1 MSTSKFEKRAL
12 EKINQ
17 LNEGISLSLL
27 KFFFKGKVKKML
39 KTLKDD
45 PEVVSALQ
53 GIDYHGKELKKQIK
67 DFEKRYGKKPHRTK
81 SLSKNLPKY

>member
-1 MSTSKFEKRAL
+1 MSTNKFENRAL
-12 EKINQ
+12 NKINQ
-17 LNEGISLSLL
+17 INEGMVLSLL

-45 PEVVSALQ
+45 PEVISALQ
-53 GIDYHGKELKKQIK
+53 GIEFHGKELKKQIK
-67 DFEKRYGKKPHRTK
+67 DFEKQYGKKPYRTK